1 MSDARDKRSMRKAAC
16 AARRG
21 VAAYARTRA
30 SAQVAERLLA
40 LPGVATARTV
50 LAYAATPEELDLGP
64 VLDVLWERGTRVA
77 FPRVC
82 APGELSLHWVAGP
95 EALAPGYCGIAEP
108 VPDAETADPSEID
121 LALVPG
127 AAFDAACHRLG
138 MGGGFYDRL
147 LPRLR
152 ADALKVGVTFDEQ
165 IVDAVPTED
174 HDVTLDAVVTPTRT
188 LLARGEADTPV
199 DGATSRV

>member
-1 MSDARDKRSMRKAAC
+1 MSDAPDKSSVRKATC
-16 AARRG
+16 AARR
-21 VAAYARTRA
+21 VIPAHARTRA
-30 SAQVAERLLA
+30 STQVAERLLA

-50 LAYAATPEELDLGP
+50 LAYAATPEELDVGP
-64 VLDVLWERGTRVA
+64 TLDALRERGARVA

-82 APGELSLHWVAGP
+82 APGELSLHWVTGP
-95 EALAPGYCGIAEP
+95 ESLAPGYCGIAEP

-152 ADALKVGVTFDEQ
+152 ADALKVGVAFDEQ
-165 IVDAVPTED
+165 IVDAVPTEG
-174 HDVTLDAVVTPTRT
+174 HDVALDAIVTPTRT
-188 LLARGEADTPV
+188 LLAGGEADARV
-199 DGATSRV
+199 DGSAPRA